1 MHELDGSAGHS
12 HQARRARD
20 HDGHRR
26 VGQDDTNRDVLL
38 DFYGWKAGNPPEIV
52 WVEAKGDVGISDLLE
67 GFIRTEF
74 ACHQGGGHGILAVPR
89 EQAERLAKYSDFLS
103 QAPHV
108 KVQPFPIDDKT
119 TP

>member
-1 MHELDGSAGHS
+1 MDEPEVKRLARAWLETAGFKVTPEP
-12 HQARRARD
+12 A
-20 HDGHRR
+20 
-26 VGQDDTNRDVLL
+26 VPDTNRDVLL